1 MNSQKQKLELLGNAP
16 IPKALLAMGI
26 PTMIGMLINALYN
39 LVDAY
44 FVGGLGESQM
54 GAISIV
60 YPLGQ
65 VVVGLGLLFGN
76 GAASYISRLLGQG
89 KEEQANKVAS
99 TSLYC
104 SLSAGIILI
113 LFCVVFLKPILLLL
127 GATKSILPYA
137 MTYAGIYIIS
147 CIFNVFNV
155 TMNNI
160 VTSEGAAKTT
170 MLALLTGA
178 ILNIALDPIF
188 IYTFDLGVAGAA
200 IATAI
205 SQVVSTLVYLYY
217 LFSKKSIFRF
227 HLKDCSFSKEIF
239 SEIFKIGVPT
249 LVFQL
254 LTSLSISLI
263 NNAAGTYGDAAIAG
277 MGVVTRLVSM
287 GSLTVFGFI
296 KGFQPIAGYSYGA
309 KKYERLRQAIK
320 TSILWSTIFCVV
332 VGFGF
337 FLFPTQIVSQF
348 TTGNAEMIHIGA
360 NSLRINGITFMLFGY
375 YTVYSSLF
383 LALGKGKEGFLLGA
397 CRQGICFIPVILILP
412 TIWRLNGILYTVA
425 DSPDPCPQIRR
436 CDVLHSHTAAPFSD
450 KNQSVPYQ
458 FLDSSGMK
466 PHTLYSDMA
475 SVIAVLFSFSVQR
488 MPKQAAELPPV
499 LQ

>member
-1 MNSQKQKLELLGNAP
+1 MDNQNRKIELLGSTP

-54 GAISIV
+54 GAISVV

-65 VVVGLGLLFGN
+65 VVVGLGLLFGT
-76 GAASYISRLLGQG
+76 GAASYISRLLGQRN
-89 KEEQANKVAS
+89 KEQANTVAS
-99 TSLYC
+99 TALYSSL
-104 SLSAGIILI
+104 AVGAVIILLSVI
-113 LFCVVFLKPILLLL
+113 FLNPILRLL
-127 GATKSILPYA
+127 GATESILPYA
-137 MTYAGIYIIS
+137 STYAGIYIIS

-170 MLALLTGA
+170 MCALLFGA
-178 ILNIALDPIF
+178 VLNIGLDPLF
-188 IYTFDLGVAGAA
+188 IDTLNLGVAGAA

-205 SQVVSTLVYLYY
+205 SQVVTTVVYLVYIFQKKSTFRFTIKDCA
-217 LFSKKSIFRF
+217 FSKDV
-227 HLKDCSFSKEIF
+227 L
-239 SEIFKIGVPT
+239 SEIFKIGIPT
-249 LVFQL
+249 LLFQL
-254 LTSLSISLI
+254 LTSLSISMI
-263 NNAAGTYGDAAIAG
+263 NNAAGNYGDAVIAG

-309 KKYERLRQAIK
+309 GKIDRLRDAIK
-320 TSILWSTIFCVV
+320 TSVLWSTIFCVIA
-332 VGFGF
+332 GLAFS
-337 FLFPTQIVSQF
+337 LFSTAIVSQF
-348 TTGNAEMIHIGA
+348 TAGNTEMIRTGA

-397 CRQGICFIPVILILP
+397 CRQGICFIPIILILP
-412 TIWRLNGILYTVA
+412 AVWGLNGILYA
-425 DSPDPCPQIRR
+425 QPIA
-436 CDVLHSHTAAPFSD
+436 DVLSALITVFMAIPLHKNLYDAEVKMKETASPIHCV
-450 KNQSVPYQ
+450 K
-458 FLDSSGMK
+458 
-466 PHTLYSDMA
+466 
-475 SVIAVLFSFSVQR
+475 
-488 MPKQAAELPPV
+488 
-499 LQ
+499 